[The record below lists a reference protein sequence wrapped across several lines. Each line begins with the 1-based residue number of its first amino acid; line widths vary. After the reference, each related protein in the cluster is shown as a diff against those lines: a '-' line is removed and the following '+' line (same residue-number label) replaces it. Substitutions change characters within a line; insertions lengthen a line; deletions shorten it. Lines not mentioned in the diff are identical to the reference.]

1 VFDNKTQR
9 SRVVVLRL
17 GMPGGCLGDAWG
29 MPEGCLGGCTC
40 LGDAWGM
47 CMSEGMTRGML
58 GGCLEDSWGIPGGYL
73 GDACGNA

>member
-1 VFDNKTQR
+1 
-9 SRVVVLRL
+9 
-17 GMPGGCLGDAWG
+17 MPGGCLG